1 MCQCLVPKNVTR
13 AASKA
18 TGEAGFSLIEL
29 LLVVVIIGIVAS
41 IAVPNYIRGR
51 SAAEKAGA
59 VSLLRTISSAQ
70 TTFYTAR
77 GRYARLD
84 ELASTGTYFG
94 TVESPRILKGMYRFE
109 MTPLVPTD
117 DEIKNEYTISAIRD
131 LGDIAQYDLT
141 QSGRIVQVT
150 PVGSPNDF

>member
-1 MCQCLVPKNVTR
+1 MCQCLVPKNVTK

-18 TGEAGFSLIEL
+18 TGQAGFSLIEV
-29 LLVVVIIGIVAS
+29 LLVVVIIGIVAA
-41 IAVPNYIRGR
+41 IAVPNYIKGR
-51 SAAEKAGA
+51 TAAEKAGA
-59 VSLLRTISSAQ
+59 VSLLRSISSGE

-84 ELASTGTYFG
+84 ELASVGTSFG
-94 TVESPRILKGMYRFE
+94 TVVPPRIVKGMFRFE

-117 DEIKNEYTISAIRD
+117 DEIRNVYTISAIRD
-131 LGDIAQYDLT
+131 IGVNSRFDVT

-150 PVGSPNDF
+150 PAGSPDDF